1 MEAYIVDWLSL
12 LTRWLHLISGIA
24 WIGASFYFV
33 MLDNSLT
40 QPKNPDDTKRGV
52 FGELWAVH
60 GGGFYISQKFLTGP
74 KGEPLTENL
83 HWSKWEAYTT
93 WLSGVALLALIY
105 WLGASSYLID
115 RSVMA
120 LSPPAA
126 IAISI
131 ASLAGGWFV
140 YDGLCRLLEGKENV
154 LAALVF
160 VFIMACAW
168 VLFHVF
174 SARAAY
180 IHVGAIIGTIMV
192 ANVFFHIIPGQKR
205 VVADIRAGRDP
216 DPRPGIIGKQ
226 RSVHNTYFTLPVL
239 FVMISNHYP
248 MTYSHPQGWLV
259 LGVIMLA
266 GVLIRQFFVLRHSGN
281 VKWALPAA
289 GVEVLRRQPGLE
301 CRANDRPLAVEDREP
316 GGVPVASLHDQ
327 VLPEDPLEGEAE
339 PLSRPA
345 GGVVE
350 GIAFPLQAAVAEL
363 IEGVP
368 RHQVDGLGRLS
379 RALERRRKPDVAD
392 LDDAVLGGHPHEA
405 RHTLRRAR
413 LGVHHGKEERVGRG
427 GALVEPGFEVVETH
441 ERPIREVAEQ
451 HLAGA
456 IVLVRGREELP
467 AVTVGIKRL

>member
-12 LTRWLHLISGIA
+12 VTRWLHLISGIA

-40 QPKNPDDTKRGV
+40 QPKNPDDTRRGV

-93 WLSGVALLALIY
+93 WLSGIALLALIY

-131 ASLAGGWFV
+131 ASLGGGWFV

-168 VLFHVF
+168 ALFHVF

-205 VVADIRAGRDP
+205 MVADIRAGRDP

-289 GVEVLRRQPGLE
+289 GVALLAGVAVAIAPKIADSGGGRVTFANVQGVLKERCLQCHASQPTQPGFAQPPKGVLLE
-301 CRANDRPLAVEDREP
+301 TPEQVAANAPKI
-316 GGVPVASLHDQ
+316 
-327 VLPEDPLEGEAE
+327 AE
-339 PLSRPA
+339 TVGNKYMPIGNLTQMTDD
-345 GGVVE
+345 E
-350 GIAFPLQAAVAEL
+350 
-363 IEGVP
+363 
-368 RHQVDGLGRLS
+368 
-379 RALERRRKPDVAD
+379 RALIATWF
-392 LDDAVLGGHPHEA
+392 AQ
-405 RHTLRRAR
+405 
-413 LGVHHGKEERVGRG
+413 
-427 GALVEPGFEVVETH
+427 GAAT
-441 ERPIREVAEQ
+441 R
-451 HLAGA
+451 
-456 IVLVRGREELP
+456 
-467 AVTVGIKRL
+467 